1 MVKIVTRALSI
12 SAMGKSRVKKT
23 KVHRENA
30 NYQLVTNSSVEPT
43 DSEQSEIYPNRV
55 ENPSQTIKALSTQL
69 QSSSVEDRD
78 CACIALTNL
87 IRNSN
92 IINALFFLSP

>member
-1 MVKIVTRALSI
+1 
-12 SAMGKSRVKKT
+12 MGKSRVKKT
-23 KVHRENA
+23 KVHRENV
-30 NYQLVTNSSVEPT
+30 NYPLVTTSSVEPV
-43 DSEQSEIYPNRV
+43 DLEPSNIYGRKT
-55 ENPSQTIKALSTQL
+55 ENPSKSIKALSTQL

-92 IINALFFLSP
+92 